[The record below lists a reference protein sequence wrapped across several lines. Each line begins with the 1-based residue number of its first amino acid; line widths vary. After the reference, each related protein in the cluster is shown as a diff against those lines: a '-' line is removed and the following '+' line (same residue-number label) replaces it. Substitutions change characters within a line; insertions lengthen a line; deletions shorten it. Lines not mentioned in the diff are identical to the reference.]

1 MCCIGKYQAQ
11 PIIEYYTGEATRII
25 TKGFAGVS
33 VENIGS
39 LDAYLGEFKSPLE
52 QGQIECFSVSLLPMS
67 SDMHLSWAQNNNP
80 LLGRIKVK
88 KYKIIEVCN

>member
-11 PIIEYYTGEATRII
+11 PIIEYYSAEANKII

-33 VENIGS
+33 VENIGTI
-39 LDAYLGEFKSPLE
+39 DAFLGEFKSPLE
-52 QGQIECFSVSLLPMS
+52 QGQIECFNLSMIEMSIDLPI
-67 SDMHLSWAQNNNP
+67 SWAQNNNP

-88 KYKIIEVCN
+88 KYKLIEVCS